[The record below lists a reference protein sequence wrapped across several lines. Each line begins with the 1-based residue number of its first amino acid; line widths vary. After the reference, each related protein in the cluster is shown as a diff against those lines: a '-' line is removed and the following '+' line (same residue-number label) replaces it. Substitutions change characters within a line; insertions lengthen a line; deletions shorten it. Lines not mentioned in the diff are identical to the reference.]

1 MKIGDKV
8 RFLTETGGGVVAG
21 FQGKNIVLVEDADGF
36 QIPTSINEVVVVGQ
50 EDYSMTHVVE
60 KKQKKKREAV
70 SQTGKEQSDKE
81 KEPADLPISFK
92 AKAEERKGGDVLSAY
107 LAFVPIDIHEI
118 TKTRFETYLVNDSNY
133 YITFS
138 YLVAEGRSWQLKSS
152 GEIEPNTKLFIEEF
166 GREDLNG
173 MEHIAVQFIAYK
185 RDKSFMLKDAV
196 SVQIRIDP
204 VKFYKLHTFQEND
217 FFETNA
223 LIHTIIENDKVA
235 RPLVIDAKQL
245 KQEMYASKND
255 NIPTRQQLSGTKQLS
270 NNSYVRRYEQGK
282 NGNPF
287 TPKHRVGD
295 EPVVIDLHA
304 NELLETTAGMSP
316 GDILSYQ
323 LDVFRRT
330 LADYGGNKG
339 QKIIFIHGKGDG
351 VLRRAIINE
360 LNYKYKSYPYQDAS
374 FQEYGYGATQVTIK

>member
-1 MKIGDKV
+1 
-8 RFLTETGGGVVAG
+8 
-21 FQGKNIVLVEDADGF
+21 
-36 QIPTSINEVVVVGQ
+36 
-50 EDYSMTHVVE
+50 
-60 KKQKKKREAV
+60 
-70 SQTGKEQSDKE
+70 
-81 KEPADLPISFK
+81 
-92 AKAEERKGGDVLSAY
+92 
-107 LAFVPIDIHEI
+107 
-118 TKTRFETYLVNDSNY
+118 
-133 YITFS
+133 
-138 YLVAEGRSWQLKSS
+138 
-152 GEIEPNTKLFIEEF
+152 
-166 GREDLNG
+166 
-173 MEHIAVQFIAYK
+173 
-185 RDKSFMLKDAV
+185 
-196 SVQIRIDP
+196 
-204 VKFYKLHTFQEND
+204 
-217 FFETNA
+217 
-223 LIHTIIENDKVA
+223 
-235 RPLVIDAKQL
+235 
-245 KQEMYASKND
+245 MYDSKND
-255 NIPTRQQLSGTKQLS
+255 YSPTRQQLSGTKQLS

-316 GDILSYQ
+316 GDILSFQ